1 MGIPAKVT
9 IECNGARIV
18 LDVPD
23 LELSMPLDAV
33 DVTPPGANS
42 VHRELGDVIH
52 LQLSGDVPI
61 DHSSGWQTVAAA
73 APVELPEVRIL
84 RLQPG
89 DTLLLT
95 AEHQVTE
102 AELDAIG
109 KNLAERFPGH
119 PVVLLDNG
127 LSLDILRKDGD

>member
-1 MGIPAKVT
+1 MGVPAKVT

-23 LELSMPLDAV
+23 LELSMPRDAI
-33 DVTPPGANS
+33 DVTPPEATG

-52 LQLSGDVPI
+52 LKLSGDVPI
-61 DHSSGWQTVAAA
+61 DRSSGWQPVIAAG
-73 APVELPEVRIL
+73 PIELPEVRIL

-89 DTLLLT
+89 DKLVLAADHEVTDAEFEAISKQFAQHVPGHKVLLL
-95 AEHQVTE
+95 
-102 AELDAIG
+102 
-109 KNLAERFPGH
+109 ER
-119 PVVLLDNG
+119 G